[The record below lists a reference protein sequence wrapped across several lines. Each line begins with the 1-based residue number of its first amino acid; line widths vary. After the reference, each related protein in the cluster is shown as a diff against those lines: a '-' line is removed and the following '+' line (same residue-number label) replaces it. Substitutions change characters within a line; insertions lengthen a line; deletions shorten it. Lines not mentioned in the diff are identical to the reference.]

1 MTTLFRKK
9 PAPLLG
15 IDISTSAVRLI
26 ELSASGGSY
35 RVEAYAAEPLPAGV
49 VVDQTIRDGTQLS
62 QVVARV
68 VQRSRS
74 RIKQVALAVPA
85 ASVITKVIEV
95 DKLPTD
101 IEQEH
106 LIQLEAAPH
115 IPYPLE
121 EVALDFDIL
130 GPSAQQADRLQVM
143 LAASRR
149 EDIEAREDALL
160 SAGLEAQLVDVE
172 SLVVERA
179 LSLVA
184 HQYDTAPGKTLALID
199 IGHRQMTLSVLQDRH
214 TLYRR
219 QQPLAGPQPTEA
231 AQHKDAI
238 SAAAAVPLLLAP
250 EAAHSDPQDSE
261 RLASFV
267 PTLIEAVQQN
277 LKYFHATSAPRTI
290 DTILLAG
297 SLAALPSLVEQ
308 LAQAT
313 DTATFRVD
321 PVSGLDSAPA
331 VNRQQLINDS
341 PALLVACG
349 LALRSFAH
357 GHR

>member
-15 IDISTSAVRLI
+15 IDISTAAVRLI
-26 ELSASGGSY
+26 ELSASGRSY

-49 VVDQTIRDGTQLS
+49 VVDQTIRDSAQLS

-74 RIKQVALAVPA
+74 RIRKVALAMPA

-121 EVALDFDIL
+121 EVALDFDVL
-130 GPSAQQADRLQVM
+130 GPSTQQADRLQVL

-199 IGHRQMTLSVLQDRH
+199 IGHSQMTLSVLQDRH

-219 QQPLAGPQPTEA
+219 QQPLAGPQPI
-231 AQHKDAI
+231 D
-238 SAAAAVPLLLAP
+238 AAAAPLLLAS
-250 EAAHSDPQDSE
+250 AVADSDPQDSE
-261 RLASFV
+261 RLQSFV
-267 PTLIEAVQQN
+267 LTLIEAVRQN
-277 LKYFHATSAPRTI
+277 LKYFHATTAPRKI

-297 SLAALPSLVEQ
+297 SLAALPSLIEQ

-313 DTATFRVD
+313 DTATLRVD
-321 PVSGLDSAPA
+321 PVSGLACAPA